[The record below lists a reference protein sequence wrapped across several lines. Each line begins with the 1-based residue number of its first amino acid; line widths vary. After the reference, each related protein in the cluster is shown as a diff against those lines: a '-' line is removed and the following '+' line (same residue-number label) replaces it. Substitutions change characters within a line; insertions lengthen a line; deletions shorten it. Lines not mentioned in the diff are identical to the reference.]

1 MAASSS
7 SVVPTRRSGWT
18 YDVFLSFRGED
29 SFINHLYAALVQNG
43 ISTFKQD
50 DDEMFGGGKPIS
62 PEILKA
68 IEESKFSV
76 VVLTKNYAN
85 SAWCLEELA
94 KIMECHDRMGQKVLP
109 VFYHV
114 DPSVALRGPERD
126 FEKHEEAFTAAA
138 NLIGYHISSESDG
151 GKYEIIDQIVRKIL
165 GNRGRES
172 NLIDIE
178 SHMDALDALLDL
190 EATTEVRVVVIYGM
204 GGIGKTTIAQAL
216 FRRIAYKFAGSS
228 FIKDVRENSSTKTDI
243 CALQQKI
250 LGDIL
255 MAHHYFIIED
265 PQYWAN
271 MIQERF
277 VNKKVLLVLDDV
289 DDVKQLEF
297 LAATRDWFG
306 PGSRIIITTR
316 DMHLLSDANA
326 KYEPALLR
334 MDQAV
339 ELFSRHAFRKNSPPE
354 GYKELSDRAIGYT
367 RRLPLVLNVLG
378 SYFRGR
384 KAGVW
389 ESALDR
395 IAEIPNS
402 EIFKILKLSF
412 DDLNLPEQQILL
424 DIACFFKGGKVK
436 DVSRWLDSFGFD
448 PVIGISVLVERSL
461 ITVTK
466 ETLGMHDLIQ
476 EMCWKIVGE
485 SAPGSRLWSIDVVRD
500 SIKENRK
507 LEVIEGISV
516 IKEIED
522 QGFEADVFESMKNLR
537 LLNVFCG
544 FTCDEPTLLPDEL
557 RWLCWNYYPF
567 SSLPVADL
575 CKLVGLEMEC
585 NAIEH
590 LWEGHKNMLN
600 LKFINLQSSGLIRF
614 PDVSGAPNVERLI
627 LSYCLNLEEVHES
640 LGFLKRL
647 IYLDMNKC
655 WNLKSLPS
663 RLEMESLEMLILS
676 SCHFLERFPELSP
689 CMVKL
694 SHIDLTACSNLEQL
708 PSSIK
713 YLSNLSRLDLAECD
727 SLQNIPNSISELNC
741 IKSLDLRNCWELQ
754 NLPDEFGR
762 LENLQ
767 ELHLP
772 LAHGSVTFHVLTNL
786 CSLRKLDLSS
796 SQIGDKDFPENLH
809 KLSSLEAL
817 NLSYNNELLELP
829 ASISHLSR
837 LKLLDVHECD
847 NLENMDRLPS
857 GIQVLNATNCKSLR
871 KIEDLFEGY
880 EWLYKI
886 CLYDCNELLKDE
898 ESKRYID
905 KMKMQSF
912 VKKYAEV
919 DACLSIGIP
928 RSKIPSWFKEQQH
941 GQTITLKLPPKWQ
954 TQIIGF
960 AISAVFKPR
969 RLYNEPIMELR
980 FENDGMHVPKPQIDA
995 SSKSEKG
1002 NLWIG
1007 YVPLSLFETIVD
1019 DGEDFQTTDWS
1030 HVIEGNLVIKI
1041 SNRKEPAIRCGVLVV
1056 FKEEV
1061 ESTQQTK
1068 PSYYQN
1074 WKLSQIYPNT
1084 YRCE

>member
-1 MAASSS
+1 G
-7 SVVPTRRSGWT
+7 R
-18 YDVFLSFRGED
+18 
-29 SFINHLYAALVQNG
+29 
-43 ISTFKQD
+43 
-50 DDEMFGGGKPIS
+50 
-62 PEILKA
+62 
-68 IEESKFSV
+68 
-76 VVLTKNYAN
+76 
-85 SAWCLEELA
+85 
-94 KIMECHDRMGQKVLP
+94 
-109 VFYHV
+109 
-114 DPSVALRGPERD
+114 
-126 FEKHEEAFTAAA
+126 
-138 NLIGYHISSESDG
+138 
-151 GKYEIIDQIVRKIL
+151 YEIIDQIVRKIL

-172 NLIDIE
+172 NLIGIE
-178 SHMDALDALLDL
+178 SHMDALDALLDI

-243 CALQQKI
+243 CALQEKI

-255 MAHHYFIIED
+255 MARHYFFIED
-265 PQYWAN
+265 PL
-271 MIQERF
+271 QERF

-367 RRLPLVLNVLG
+367 RRLPLALNILG

-384 KAGVW
+384 KASVW

-485 SAPGSRLWSIDVVRD
+485 SAPGSRLWSMDVVRD
-500 SIKENRK
+500 LIEENRE

-516 IKEIED
+516 IKEFED
-522 QGFEADVFESMKNLR
+522 QGFRADVFESMKNLR
-537 LLNVFCG
+537 LLNVSFG

-567 SSLPVADL
+567 SSLPVADM

-585 NAIEH
+585 NTFEH
-590 LWEGHKNMLN
+590 LWEGHK
-600 LKFINLQSSGLIRF
+600 LIRF

-627 LSYCLNLEEVHES
+627 LWGCHNLEEVHES

-647 IYLDMNKC
+647 IYLDMNQC

-663 RLEMESLEMLILS
+663 RLEMESLETLILS

-694 SHIDLTACSNLEQL
+694 SHIDLTDCSNLEQL

-713 YLSNLSRLDLAECD
+713 YLSNLSRLDLSKCE

-767 ELHLP
+767 RASLLP
-772 LAHGSVTFHVLTNL
+772 LPRFRFLFTFG
-786 CSLRKLDLSS
+786 
-796 SQIGDKDFPENLH
+796 Q
-809 KLSSLEAL
+809 
-817 NLSYNNELLELP
+817 SYHQ
-829 ASISHLSR
+829 ASTTFR
-837 LKLLDVHECD
+837 
-847 NLENMDRLPS
+847 
-857 GIQVLNATNCKSLR
+857 VLNCVRPAYMRWRRNLVNAGW
-871 KIEDLFEGY
+871 EGEGAY
-880 EWLYKI
+880 LGLMV
-886 CLYDCNELLKDE
+886 CVASE
-898 ESKRYID
+898 E
-905 KMKMQSF
+905 MQI
-912 VKKYAEV
+912 
-919 DACLSIGIP
+919 DACLVLDP
-928 RSKIPSWFKEQQH
+928 RKQDP
-941 GQTITLKLPPKWQ
+941 KL
-954 TQIIGF
+954 
-960 AISAVFKPR
+960 PR

-1007 YVPLSLFETIVD
+1007 YVPLSLLETIDD
-1019 DGEDFQTTDWS
+1019 DGEDFQTKDWS

-1056 FKEEV
+1056 FKEV
-1061 ESTQQTK
+1061 ELTQQTK